1 MPELRPLPTR
11 IPPRGA
17 PAPTHARPHGAEGP
31 PRRGAPRPQRSG
43 KGRLCPGRGV
53 MGGAV
58 PHGAPCPPAIP
69 APAPGDARAVPLRPP
84 PCPGHCEPLL
94 TPCPAASR
102 SRSVAPPFPPPAHR
116 SLPGL
121 AGSSYFLFK
130 TIIIFTFHFSFF
142 FFLLAMYRLLRSTPT
157 HRGAP
162 RSGPCMARELLLRR
176 CGGRP
181 AWKRGQTQESKQC

>member
-1 MPELRPLPTR
+1 
-11 IPPRGA
+11 
-17 PAPTHARPHGAEGP
+17 
-31 PRRGAPRPQRSG
+31 
-43 KGRLCPGRGV
+43 

-102 SRSVAPPFPPPAHR
+102 CRSVAPAFPPPAHR
-116 SLPGL
+116 SLPSL

-142 FFLLAMYRLLRSTPT
+142 FLFASNVQAPPKHSHPPGCPTLGAVHGTGAAPSAVRGEASWEAGPNSRKQTVLRQ
-157 HRGAP
+157 RAP
-162 RSGPCMARELLLRR
+162 RPGQRAAPAQLPWGAFPHGPPTPGVGRARGPQAPLGTLRGVQR
-176 CGGRP
+176 LC
-181 AWKRGQTQESKQC
+181 